1 MALSPNHCA
10 GVSGQ
15 VLLGMTDLEKNSF
28 VLSAI
33 GRQADSKK
41 ETCPAYSIGTEGYT
55 GQGYREV
62 QAMKVFL
69 SRKLT
74 QRIQQGRT
82 APGPHYDVPKHMGR
96 GPAFAFPQ
104 EEQRP
109 PLGGPYYPDSSVDL
123 TCATVDSQ
131 KVKFA
136 GSAHAC
142 FGSEMRMGIQ
152 NAEILVTNPNLM
164 LGMESPGAAEYSP
177 QEDAIRRRH
186 PKYSFADNV
195 EERWQHMK
203 PTSRMSLPPS
213 GTPRTVGPNS
223 HRMPSGIGQQPLS
236 ARRSSP
242 AWSLSG
248 QKLDMSS
255 ADLGPYLD
263 TAPAFSSLGRQVVST
278 SKSSGTCA
286 FGKASRETAQK
297 MAMCMTHTDRGP
309 AGQMKKLNFHM
320 DLPKTAPASV
330 KRYGL

>member
-1 MALSPNHCA
+1 MAPLRALRAAVVIPRN
-10 GVSGQ
+10 
-15 VLLGMTDLEKNSF
+15 MTDFEPNSF
-28 VLSAI
+28 AVSAI
-33 GRQADSKK
+33 GRQANSKK
-41 ETCPAYSIGTEGYT
+41 ETCPAFSIGTAGYN
-55 GQGYREV
+55 GSGYREV
-62 QAMKVFL
+62 QAMKVFV

-74 QRIQQGRT
+74 HRVQQGRT
-82 APGPHYDVPKHMGR
+82 APGPIYDIGRMSHR

-109 PLGGPYYPDSSVDL
+109 PLGGTNYPDSSVDL

-131 KVKFA
+131 KVKFP
-136 GSAHAC
+136 GSAQAC
-142 FGSEMRMGIQ
+142 FGTEMRMGIK

-177 QEDAIRRRH
+177 SQEAVRRQH

-195 EERWQHMK
+195 QERVQNAK
-203 PTSRMSLPPS
+203 PVTRLTLPAT

-223 HRMPSGIGQQPLS
+223 HRIPSGIGQQPLS

-248 QKLDMSS
+248 KNQPSECDM
-255 ADLGPYLD
+255 GPYLD
-263 TAPAFSSLGRQVVST
+263 DGPVFSSLGYQALST
-278 SKSSGTCA
+278 SKTSGKCS
-286 FGKASRETAQK
+286 FGNASREKAQRLT
-297 MAMCMTHTDRGP
+297 MCMTHTDRGP
-309 AGQMKKLNFHM
+309 AGQMPKLNFHL